1 MTSESTPSPEVSNV
15 AASVVATA
23 VYGAMSL
30 LDQMRENLED
40 QGRAETEDYN
50 YLTTAYG
57 NLDAFATAQGL
68 QQFDPR
74 SPTFKL

>member
-1 MTSESTPSPEVSNV
+1 
-15 AASVVATA
+15 
-23 VYGAMSL
+23 MSL